1 MKLEVVRFQCGADCT
16 IGQLLVDGEH
26 ECWTLEDIVRPT
38 GAPKVYGKTA
48 IPYGTYP
55 LDITFSNR
63 FQRDLPL
70 VRNVPGFEGIR
81 IHSGNTAEN
90 TEGCLLVGTGR
101 TGTSVTNS
109 RVAFNALFVKIRDA
123 IRRGEKVTITYKSG
137 DAP

>member
-1 MKLEVVRFQCGADCT
+1 MKLDVVRFQFGNDCT
-16 IGQLLVDGEH
+16 IGQLMVNGEY
-26 ECWTLEDIVRPT
+26 ECWTLEDVVRPA

-48 IPYGTYP
+48 IPYGTYD
-55 LDITFSNR
+55 LVITFSNR

-81 IHSGNTAEN
+81 IHPGNTADN

-101 TGTSVTNS
+101 TSTSVTNS

-123 IRRGEKVTITYKSG
+123 LRRGEKVSITYKAG
-137 DAP
+137 EAP